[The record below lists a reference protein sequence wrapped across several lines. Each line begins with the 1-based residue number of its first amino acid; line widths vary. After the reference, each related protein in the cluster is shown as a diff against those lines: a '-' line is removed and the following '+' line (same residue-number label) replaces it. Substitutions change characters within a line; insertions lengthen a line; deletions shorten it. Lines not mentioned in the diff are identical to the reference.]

1 MVGHRHYVVSGR
13 VQGVGFRAFTEKRGQ
28 ALGLIGRVR
37 NLRDGRVEIV
47 AIGNVSILAEF
58 EAQIAKGP
66 LLARVDDVKIVHL
79 EGPAQ
84 IFEGLTEFVREK
96 DGEETWRFG

>member
-13 VQGVGFRAFTEKRGQ
+13 VQGVGFRAFAEKRGQ
-28 ALGLIGRVR
+28 ALGLVGRVR

-47 AIGNVSILAEF
+47 ARGELSTLAAF

-66 LLARVDDVKIVHL
+66 LLSRVDEVKTVEL
-79 EGPAQ
+79 DSPLR
-84 IFEGLTEFVREK
+84 IFDGLNEFVREN
-96 DGEETWRFG
+96 DGDETW